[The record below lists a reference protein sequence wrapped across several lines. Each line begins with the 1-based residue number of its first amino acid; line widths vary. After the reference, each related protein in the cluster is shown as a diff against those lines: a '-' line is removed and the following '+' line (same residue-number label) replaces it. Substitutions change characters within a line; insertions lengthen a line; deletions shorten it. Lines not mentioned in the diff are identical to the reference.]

1 VSSLIPCLARCSGY
15 GIQPDSLSGNTLMLY
30 QVKPFYGE
38 LRSQRC
44 MVGMV
49 ASAPRFA
56 WQEFFPA
63 HPAL

>member
-1 VSSLIPCLARCSGY
+1 
-15 GIQPDSLSGNTLMLY
+15 MLY